1 VSGVL
6 FGSGA
11 AVCWAASTLL
21 MASAARRLSPEAFG
35 ILFLGYQTLVLV
47 PFATF
52 DLVANGVVL
61 SEVWPVVIAGVAEAL
76 GILAF
81 GRSLRDGDVG
91 AVAAL
96 VSLEGG
102 FAALFAVTTG
112 DSLSTIT
119 GIGMFAASAGGLVV
133 GVPRFRL
140 EPAPG
145 AGFALLTALMFGVTL
160 WQVGRSEL
168 SVILSLF
175 GFSAVAAA
183 GVLIANLG
191 GRSAP
196 QSGRWWP
203 SGVEARQHQT
213 LLCAAVTS
221 VGGYALLKLGAQAD
235 AFAVTAVIGAQ
246 FSVLA
251 AVGGFLLWRE
261 RLAHSQIAG
270 VLLLSAGVG
279 LISLGAA

>member
-1 VSGVL
+1 LSGAL
-6 FGSGA
+6 FGTGA
-11 AVCWAASTLL
+11 AVCWAVSTLL
-21 MASAARRLSPEAFG
+21 MAAAARRLTPTAFG
-35 ILFLGYQTLVLV
+35 ILFLGYQTLVLLPV
-47 PFATF
+47 AAV
-52 DLVANGVVL
+52 DLALNGMVL
-61 SEVWPVVIAGVAEAL
+61 SQIWPIVVAGIAEAL

-81 GRSLRDGDVG
+81 GRSLGEGDVG

-112 DSLSTIT
+112 ESLSTVT
-119 GIGMFAASAGGLVV
+119 GVGMIAASAGGLVV
-133 GVPRFRL
+133 GLPRFRF

-145 AGFALLTALMFGVTL
+145 AGFALLTALMFGVAL

-168 SVILSLF
+168 SLVLSLF
-175 GFSAVAAA
+175 GFSAVAAG

-191 GRSAP
+191 QGGTPAAE
-196 QSGRWWP
+196 RWWP
-203 SGVEARQHQT
+203 RGVAARQHQA
-213 LLCAAVTS
+213 LLWAAVAS
-221 VGGYALLKLGAQAD
+221 VGGYAFLKLGAQAGV
-235 AFAVTAVIGAQ
+235 FAVTAVIGAQ

-270 VLLLSAGVG
+270 VLLLSCGVA
-279 LISLGAA
+279 LISLGTA